1 MVMTNL
7 GTECNSEYRVIGR
20 LSYLTNTISLRVTS
34 LTGNSNIIT
43 NDKNTIIIVVHS
55 VNYVHH
61 SSFSCINMVAYR
73 PSLSNSSDM
82 IYVD

>member
-7 GTECNSEYRVIGR
+7 GTECNSEYRVMGR
-20 LSYLTNTISLRVTS
+20 LNHLTNIISLRLTS

-43 NDKNTIIIVVHS
+43 NNKSTIIIVVHS
-55 VNYVHH
+55 VNCVHD